1 MAQNLRAGLPRVV
14 DVTWRVDVALRTSEG
29 AQTMRPSV
37 ILRLAL
43 DDGSDRTFECGLEK
57 FHELREATATMVNEM
72 EWASR
77 DVGAAR
83 EIGARARARWAGT
96 RDASGRE
103 AKDDGVAS

>member
-1 MAQNLRAGLPRVV
+1 MARSLRAGLPRVV
-14 DVTWRVDVALRTSEG
+14 DVSWRVDVALGTSES
-29 AQTMRPSV
+29 AAAMRPSV
-37 ILRLAL
+37 ILRLRL
-43 DDGSDRTFECGLEK
+43 DDDTDRTFECGLEA
-57 FHELREATATMVNEM
+57 FHALREATATMVNEM